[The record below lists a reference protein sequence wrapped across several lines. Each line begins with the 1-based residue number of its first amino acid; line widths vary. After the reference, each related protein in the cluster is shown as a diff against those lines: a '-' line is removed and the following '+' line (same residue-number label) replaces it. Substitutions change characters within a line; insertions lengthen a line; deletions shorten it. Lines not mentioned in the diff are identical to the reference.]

1 MIIITIIIIII
12 AFVFNHS
19 PNKNKDFEQINFNK
33 ITQVVNQDENKK
45 IDEKIK
51 IHIVGEV
58 NSPGLIELEE
68 GSRVADAIELAGGIT
83 EQADVS
89 KTNLASILSDGEKV
103 YIPNI
108 NDEDIEIISTNEK
121 SNKININT
129 ATISKLKEIPGVGE
143 STANSIIEYRTKNRK
158 IFKY

>member
-1 MIIITIIIIII
+1 MIIITIIVIII
-12 AFVFNHS
+12 AFIFNHS
-19 PNKNKDFEQINFNK
+19 PNQNKDFEQINFNQ
-33 ITQVVNQDENKK
+33 ITQVANQDENKK

-89 KTNLASILSDGEKV
+89 KTNLASVLSDGEKI

-108 NDEDIEIISTNEK
+108 NDENLEISGLQESN
-121 SNKININT
+121 NKININT
-129 ATISKLKEIPGVGE
+129 ATISELEEIPGVGE

-158 IFKY
+158 IFKC